1 MRRVPIRRGVKDVG
15 LRSDMDVAVIG
26 AGPGG
31 IVAGKRMIEEG
42 FTSFVVFEASDG
54 VGGTWNLNR
63 YPGCECDVQSVMYSF
78 SFEFKV
84 DWSKPYGRQAE
95 ILEYMRMVADKYGV
109 TEHCRFGDAVVDL
122 RWDDAADEWVIT
134 TASGARSTARAVIAA
149 VGMLTEPVVPEIPGL
164 ADFTGPAFH
173 SARWDDTVDLR
184 DRRVAI
190 IGSAA
195 SAVQIVPVI
204 LGEVERL
211 HLFQRTANWV
221 LPKIDRP
228 YTAEELDAFRADP
241 TPLREMRQLI
251 EDAMNRGMTFALT
264 ELNAERERTG
274 LEAIE
279 VVADPE
285 LRRKLTPD
293 HPFGCKRPLLSNDFY
308 PSFNDPRLELVTDPI
323 DRITATGIRTV
334 DGVEREIDV
343 LVLATGYAA
352 TKFVSTIDVTGRD
365 GLSIHEA
372 WRNGAR
378 AYMGA
383 TTTGFPNLFMLYGPN
398 MNNGSIIQMIEYQ
411 VEHVLELLSRLAD
424 DDLSRIDV
432 RPEAMDRF
440 NVEVQRAIDG
450 IDVWNIG
457 CNTYYRSPD
466 GRIVTQWPFSMLDYR
481 DMSVPVDWEAF
492 DCVPK
497 EVAP

>member
-1 MRRVPIRRGVKDVG
+1 MGR
-15 LRSDMDVAVIG
+15 RSDMDIAIIG

-31 IVAGKRMIEEG
+31 IVAGKRLIEEG
-42 FTSFVVFEASDG
+42 FDSFVVFEASDG

-84 DWSKPYGRQAE
+84 DWSKPYGRQGE

-122 RWDDAADEWVIT
+122 RWDGTADEWVVT
-134 TASGARSTARAVIAA
+134 TASGSRTTARAVISA
-149 VGMLTEPVVPEIPGL
+149 VGMLSEPVVPDLPGL
-164 ADFTGPAFH
+164 TDFEGPAFH

-184 DRRVAI
+184 DRRVAV

-204 LGEVERL
+204 LPEVERL

-221 LPKIDRP
+221 LPKVDRP
-228 YTAEELDAFRADP
+228 YTTEELEAFRADP
-241 TPLREMRQLI
+241 TPLLEMRQLI

-264 ELNAERERTG
+264 DLNAERERIG

-279 VVADPE
+279 VVADPDV
-285 LRRKLTPD
+285 RRKLTPR

-308 PSFNDPRLELVTDPI
+308 PAFNDPALELVTESIERITPSGIVTADGI
-323 DRITATGIRTV
+323 DREV
-334 DGVEREIDV
+334 DVI
-343 LVLATGYAA
+343 VLATGYAA
-352 TKFVSTIDVTGRD
+352 TKFVTTIDVTGRD
-365 GLSIHEA
+365 GVSIHDA
-372 WRNGAR
+372 WRDGAR
-378 AYMGA
+378 AYMGV
-383 TTTGFPNLFMLYGPN
+383 TTSGFPNLFMLYGPN

-411 VEHVLELLSRLAD
+411 VEHVIEILTAMADRDLAW
-424 DDLSRIDV
+424 IDV
-432 RPEAMDRF
+432 RPDAMERF

-450 IDVWNIG
+450 IDVWNTN

-466 GRIVTQWPFSMLDYR
+466 GRIVTQWPFSMVEYR
-481 DMSVPVDWEAF
+481 DMSVPVDWGAF
-492 DCVPK
+492 QS
-497 EVAP
+497 APGKVMS